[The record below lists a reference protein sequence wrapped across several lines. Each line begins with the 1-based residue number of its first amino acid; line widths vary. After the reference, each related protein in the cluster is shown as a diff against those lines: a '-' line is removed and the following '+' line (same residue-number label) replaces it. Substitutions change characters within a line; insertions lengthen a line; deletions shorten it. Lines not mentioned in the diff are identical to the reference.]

1 MSRLSQKFIAGIVV
15 ILGAAGICLVLF
27 NTKFLEKYY
36 LFQKRSSIAS
46 VCEQFSEEIRKGVP
60 ADEVISQIESSNKVI
75 IVKAENTADS
85 DNDIINNELRAAF
98 QDKGIGFQKYWLWEE
113 DYERILGGEN
123 RIRLYKQEN
132 LNYSLLVEYMQ
143 ADSRLFAITMIIPDL
158 SDAFGIINKFL
169 IFVIAVTIII
179 VIIFLTILVQKITRP
194 LGEFEEFAEHI
205 KSNEFI
211 PLEVHTKDELES
223 VADNLNSM
231 GRQITGYQKSLQEKN
246 EQMEELLDNVSH
258 DLKTPISLIK
268 LYAAGMKDGLDDGTF
283 IDTIL
288 MENQQIAEMVNKLLF
303 VSGIDKKE
311 LVLSPV
317 NVSEL
322 LRQLI
327 DEYSILAEENDII
340 ILPQIDHRVIAVSNT
355 EMLKSLMANLIT
367 NAIKYSSGSQIDI
380 VLGENEKGINFSVTN
395 ETDNKILD
403 LSRIWSPYYV
413 GEQSRNKKLSGTG
426 LGLTIVEKI
435 CSKLGYPL
443 DCTMEGGKITFLF
456 TIL

>member
-340 ILPQIDHRVIAVSNT
+340 ILPQIEDRVIAVSNT
-355 EMLKSLMANLIT
+355 EMLRSLMANLIT

>member
-60 ADEVISQIESSNKVI
+60 ADDVIRQIESSNKVI

-98 QDKGIGFQKYWLWEE
+98 QDRGIGFQKYWLWEE

-246 EQMEELLDNVSH
+246 KQMEELLDNVSH

-303 VSGIDKKE
+303 VSGIEKKE

-327 DEYSILAEENDII
+327 DQYSILAEENDII
-340 ILPQIDHRVIAVSNT
+340 ILPQIEDRVIGVSNT

-443 DCTMEGGKITFLF
+443 DCTMEGSKITFLF